1 MAPLS
6 ALLQPMRRFASG
18 SALQRLRP
26 LRCAHRLHLPSLFI
40 SPYAIC
46 YRFMLIWACA
56 GGRLTLCCEPAAVSV
71 LFTLIDRG
79 DTHLSIYSYVKGSL
93 PSCVCCRVPGPVEIM
108 ILIAP
113 VTCVTCPAG
122 GQGQH
127 EHQRKLHAQREH
139 PVGFVWAPRWR
150 SAACK
155 GRVLCCLRYLIDC
168 TMLCILNVYTG
179 RQNGALLHARGGSFA
194 VSAISLTVQC
204 FVS

>member
-6 ALLQPMRRFASG
+6 ALLRPMRRFASG

-26 LRCAHRLHLPSLFI
+26 LRCAHRLHLPSLFT

-46 YRFMLIWACA
+46 YWFMLFWACA

-79 DTHLSIYSYVKGSL
+79 DTHLSIYPYVKSSL
-93 PSCVCCRVPGPVEIM
+93 PSCVCCRVPGLVEIRRDHETM
-108 ILIAP
+108 KLIAP

-139 PVGFVWAPRWR
+139 PVGFVWAPKWC
-150 SAACK
+150 SAACE

-168 TMLCILNVYTG
+168 TMLCILNVYTE
-179 RQNGALLHARGGSFA
+179 
-194 VSAISLTVQC
+194 VCISSVRLVM
-204 FVS
+204 VA